1 MSTVLDLCLQRTV
14 RPGDS
19 CINQLIAIYLSIF
32 KGFDGGLEVR
42 SIFLEK
48 SKAFTKVWVEGLIY
62 KLRPNGI
69 CDNLSQLFTSFLDR
83 RKQQNFLNVQC

>member
-1 MSTVLDLCLQRTV
+1 MSTVLDLFLQRTI
-14 RPGDS
+14 RSGDS
-19 CINQLIAIYLSIF
+19 CNNQLIAIHPNIF

-42 SIFLEK
+42 SVFLDT
-48 SKAFTKVWVEGLIY
+48 SKAFTKVWVEGLTY

-83 RKQQNFLNVQC
+83 RKQRIWLNVQC